1 MQLSPLCTRLL
12 GSMPFQHLL
21 VACKSDLKAIPMK
34 SKSHS
39 TKLDQLTFTN
49 ALAALDRR
57 VPSKW
62 VLSDIGAAVKCGV
75 WDFFASNLCECKY
88 FPFCL

>member
-1 MQLSPLCTRLL
+1 
-12 GSMPFQHLL
+12 MPFQHLL

>member
-12 GSMPFQHLL
+12 GSRPFQQLL
-21 VACKSDLKAIPMK
+21 VACKHELKAIPMK
-34 SKSHS
+34 IKSKS

-62 VLSDIGAAVKCGV
+62 VLSDIGAAVKCGLLE
-75 WDFFASNLCECKY
+75 FFRNE
-88 FPFCL
+88 FT